1 MVGKQKGTFFGV
13 KTMQVRIFFA
23 PGSLLELSGGD
34 LGTSPELM
42 GGSFGRPLCSPEEPR
57 RPPCKLGEAPDAPEA
72 SRDRPGSHFGSI
84 LDAPGGSRARFLANF
99 VIDFGCLRRRF
110 RMPFAV
116 HCGRYKAECLR

>member
-1 MVGKQKGTFFGV
+1 MILG
-13 KTMQVRIFFA
+13 RPRSSWEA
-23 PGSLLELSGGD
+23 LLVVLGALRERPGD
-34 LGTSPELM
+34 LPINSGW
-42 GGSFGRPLCSPEEPR
+42 PR
-57 RPPCKLGEAPDAPEA
+57 APEM

-84 LDAPGGSRARFLANF
+84 LDAPGGSQARFLANF